1 MMAPSENRKSLR
13 IWAAKKIED
22 IRERKREYIL
32 RTLLIAGTALID
44 AAVIMAMVLPDLTPL
59 PSVDSG
65 LVFMIPVLSG
75 LILGLLLTE
84 ESYKIRAVSG
94 LYTIVLSCIIVFISL
109 YWPILSGVATDFGF
123 YMIWS
128 MKWTMMAALI
138 ITPTT
143 LMGVLLGAS
152 TADY

>member
-1 MMAPSENRKSLR
+1 MPPSESRKSLH
-13 IWAAKKIED
+13 IWPAKKIED
-22 IRERKREYIL
+22 IKERKREYLL
-32 RTLLIAGTALID
+32 RTLLIVATALID

-59 PSVDSG
+59 PSVGSG

-75 LILGLLLTE
+75 LILGLLLTK

-94 LYTIVLSCIIVFISL
+94 LYTIILSCIIVFFAL
-109 YWPILSGVATDFGF
+109 YWPILSGVASDFGF

-128 MKWTMMAALI
+128 MKWTMVASLI

-143 LMGVLLGAS
+143 LMGVLLGAT
-152 TADY
+152 TAEY